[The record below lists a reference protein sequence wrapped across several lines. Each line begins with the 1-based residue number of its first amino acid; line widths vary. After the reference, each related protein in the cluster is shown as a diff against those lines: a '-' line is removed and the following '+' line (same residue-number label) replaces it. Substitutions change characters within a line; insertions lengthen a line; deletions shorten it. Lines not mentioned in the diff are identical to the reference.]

1 MFYPQGFDV
10 TWTILLILALY
21 TPFAFLY
28 LMTRRIIDACVEQ
41 THPSYFKEMASE
53 KDPIS
58 HDKFEPLETSEGV

>member
-28 LMTRRIIDACVEQ
+28 LMTRRMIDACVELK
-41 THPSYFKEMASE
+41 HPSYFTEIAYEKE
-53 KDPIS
+53 PIS
-58 HDKFEPLETSEGV
+58 HDKFGPLETSEEV